1 MSFLVD
7 LAVRPIWTDE
17 ALSYYQVSAKTLL
30 EMLDSFN
37 SGVNAIPYLYFI
49 VLWGIDQVFGLGPVI
64 LRLPSAVFA
73 LAALFLFHT
82 ILKERFGNAVA
93 FVSCVA
99 ALLLSENFIPFSHEA
114 RPYSLYVLV
123 AVCCLYASITILKEG
138 AGRGRALLLNSVVA
152 FTLPAVHYVGLFYS
166 FGAALAVLCVGRV
179 KGKFF
184 TLRVLGS
191 FVFGWAVFFVLH
203 YSQMKLFI
211 EKKGMIDATWIPR
224 RSLREAYY
232 VAASALTLPPIIS
245 GLLIALVGFYLLSG
259 NTKTI
264 RVNCDLDRQ
273 ERLLNAFLFATSLFW
288 LALPP
293 IFYVL
298 SAMGLPNLALPRY
311 FVPSQ
316 LAVAAMAAL
325 LLWPLC
331 VVNENDNTAGERWFG
346 AQRDFVGVI
355 LVLVSLAYLL
365 PGAVKAIVQAPSRL
379 SQSAATLDFPYMTG
393 TTGPWITN
401 NIHIFFKYTF
411 YRGTRP
417 KLYLL
422 RRTQTEVDGF
432 KRFNG
437 QLEIISEHGLSMLPN
452 FNFIYKKGTINSL
465 LGFDIHS
472 WCNDNGYEITDE
484 SRDEGVVIFA
494 AKKLF

>member
-1 MSFLVD
+1 MICQQVTLSGDAEWPKVADTVIEAGIFRPSLESLSGQTRGLPLRELLLMIVSTRTRLPQGFSTALCYLTYLVSLAMSFLVD

-49 VLWGIDQVFGLGPVI
+49 VLWGIDQGFGLGPVI

-138 AGRGRALLLNSVVA
+138 AGRGRALLINSVVA

-232 VAASALTLPPIIS
+232 SRSECFDLASHHFRPTYS
-245 GLLIALVGFYLLSG
+245 SRWLL
-259 NTKTI
+259 
-264 RVNCDLDRQ
+264 
-273 ERLLNAFLFATSLFW
+273 
-288 LALPP
+288 
-293 IFYVL
+293 
-298 SAMGLPNLALPRY
+298 
-311 FVPSQ
+311 PSQ
-316 LAVAAMAAL
+316 
-325 LLWPLC
+325 W
-331 VVNENDNTAGERWFG
+331 EHKDN
-346 AQRDFVGVI
+346 
-355 LVLVSLAYLL
+355 
-365 PGAVKAIVQAPSRL
+365 
-379 SQSAATLDFPYMTG
+379 QSEL
-393 TTGPWITN
+393 
-401 NIHIFFKYTF
+401 
-411 YRGTRP
+411 
-417 KLYLL
+417 
-422 RRTQTEVDGF
+422 
-432 KRFNG
+432 
-437 QLEIISEHGLSMLPN
+437 
-452 FNFIYKKGTINSL
+452 
-465 LGFDIHS
+465 
-472 WCNDNGYEITDE
+472 
-484 SRDEGVVIFA
+484 
-494 AKKLF
+494 